1 MKIMREGHAGGF
13 LMLRISH
20 SPNMWWTEIVVSIG
34 WGYMRVMI
42 WGSILSLVWGAIV
55 WRPNMFRKRIDQI
68 HQDKWVEQLAARAQ
82 RPTAASDEQ
91 YFYEVYHLEESLV
104 LANEGALQGLAGKVP
119 GDSSLAFGPWL

>member
-1 MKIMREGHAGGF
+1 
-13 LMLRISH
+13 
-20 SPNMWWTEIVVSIG
+20 MWWTEIVVSIG

-42 WGSILSLVWGAIV
+42 WGSILSLV
-55 WRPNMFRKRIDQI
+55 PNMFRKRIDQI

-82 RPTAASDEQ
+82 RRPTAASDEQ